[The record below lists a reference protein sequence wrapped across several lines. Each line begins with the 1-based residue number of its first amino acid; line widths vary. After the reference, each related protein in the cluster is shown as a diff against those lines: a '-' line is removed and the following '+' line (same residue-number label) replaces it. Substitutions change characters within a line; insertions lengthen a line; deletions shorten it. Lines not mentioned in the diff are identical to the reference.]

1 MRVCSRRCCNIQRFL
16 GELGFKIEEPS
27 IIDQGNKPATTMI
40 TNTNTTY
47 DKTVYQ
53 TTLRLNEIHT
63 IQASSAFSLTEVL
76 LAMKKKRKIIGIQ
89 IKAIADQMRQSI
101 S

>member
-1 MRVCSRRCCNIQRFL
+1 
-16 GELGFKIEEPS
+16 
-27 IIDQGNKPATTMI
+27 
-40 TNTNTTY
+40 
-47 DKTVYQ
+47 VYQ

-89 IKAIADQMRQSI
+89 IKAIADQMRQAI

>member
-1 MRVCSRRCCNIQRFL
+1 
-16 GELGFKIEEPS
+16 
-27 IIDQGNKPATTMI
+27 MI

-76 LAMKKKRKIIGIQ
+76 LAMKKKQKIIGIQ
-89 IKAIADQMRQSI
+89 IKAIADQMRQTI